1 MKLKT
6 LSIIAA
12 VLLVSGP
19 QLSADAVATIQISV
33 NLAPVNATELVACI
47 EDESC
52 NSSQSGDTIVE
63 FQDFIANNGQTMVRV
78 VPI

>member
-1 MKLKT
+1 MKLKM
-6 LSIIAA
+6 LSIIAV

-33 NLAPVNATELVACI
+33 NLAPVNATELVECI

-52 NSSQSGDTIVE
+52 NSSQAGGTIVE
-63 FQDFIANNGQTMVRV
+63 FQDFVANNGQTMVRV